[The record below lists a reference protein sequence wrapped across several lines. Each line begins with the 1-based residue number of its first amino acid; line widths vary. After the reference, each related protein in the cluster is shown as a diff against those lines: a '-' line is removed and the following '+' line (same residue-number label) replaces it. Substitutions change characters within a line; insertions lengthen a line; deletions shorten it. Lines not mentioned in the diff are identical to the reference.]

1 MRFLEFPA
9 HGPVFSVCKMFHGQ
23 IIWGKCR
30 LKQRHA
36 SQPQVFGY
44 YVHGTWSEKG
54 ASVWGGLAWASG
66 LSGILA
72 LLPFSSWIFQQSM
85 YYRRALW
92 ILWGPSLSCQQSLLP
107 GHEGISLFSLRPHAS
122 FHMAYL
128 APPIILWVL
137 LQRLWN
143 LIFAPGSLCWPL
155 QELISIDVALSVSN
169 KGQNSQSRPLWS
181 SYHSES
187 SSNRYPEI
195 ASQNVW
201 TLCLALG
208 VNLVR
213 T

>member
-1 MRFLEFPA
+1 M
-9 HGPVFSVCKMFHGQ
+9 
-23 IIWGKCR
+23 
-30 LKQRHA
+30 
-36 SQPQVFGY
+36 
-44 YVHGTWSEKG
+44 
-54 ASVWGGLAWASG
+54 WGGLAWASG

-169 KGQNSQSRPLWS
+169 KGQNSQSRPLIQLPPREFLKQIPRNS
-181 SYHSES
+181 KSE
-187 SSNRYPEI
+187 
-195 ASQNVW
+195 
-201 TLCLALG
+201 CLDPLLSIG
-208 VNLVR
+208 GLIL
-213 T
+213 